1 MKKLIALSVAFA
13 LVATAAFAE
22 VKVGVYAR
30 GSLGYG
36 KDSGDGAA
44 QDKENGYWW
53 AGDAA
58 APGGGANATVGNMKT
73 EIRITAVND
82 DKTAGANI
90 WVDLG
95 YLNATGIE
103 GNNNQVDNTHLW
115 VKPVDAV
122 KLTLGRYVDDALR
135 GKVTLDDR
143 FAHFAGSVRPN
154 GDLIFKRF
162 KSLGLKGALVSVT
175 PIEGLFIG
183 FQPGNA
189 WGNATNTVA
198 TASTPI
204 GSAAVIKLGEVQDGN
219 GFQVGAGY
227 TLPNIGQIRAQYV
240 GLGDRAVNK
249 YKGKPVMTVSSG
261 DNAGIFEAAF
271 AYTALKGYVFDLGA
285 KFAVGGSDDGIKAED
300 IAPVIALG
308 ASAAIDK
315 FTVKGLVAAYL
326 YKDKTVTDAHNL
338 IFAGGT
344 TDKTPGEI
352 LEGNIVHKQRI
363 DVGIEAAY
371 NLGFLVAGLNAEI
384 RSQEDNGVTG
394 AAVWV
399 RKDFGP
405 SYLKGGIGF
414 ASREVNAL
422 KRTSFYVPIVA
433 VVSL

>member
-13 LVATAAFAE
+13 LVATAAFADD
-22 VKVGVYAR
+22 KVGVYAR

-36 KDSGDGAA
+36 RDSGDGAVLS
-44 QDKENGYWW
+44 QENGYWW

-58 APGGGANATVGNMKT
+58 APADVGGVGNMKT

-95 YLNATGIE
+95 YLNANGIG

-122 KLTLGRYVDDALR
+122 QLTLGRYVNDALR

-143 FAHFAGSVRPN
+143 FAHFAGSLRPS

-183 FQPGNA
+183 FQPTNP
-189 WGNATNTVA
+189 WGKAVS
-198 TASTPI
+198 TA
-204 GSAAVIKLGEVQDGN
+204 GDVQDGN

-227 TLPNIGQIRAQYV
+227 TLPNIGQIRAQYI
-240 GLGDRAVNK
+240 GLGDYDSGTTGLPQITSA
-249 YKGKPVMTVSSG
+249 G

-285 KFAVGGSDDGIKAED
+285 KFAVGGKDGGVEAKR
-300 IAPVIALG
+300 IAPVIAFG

-315 FTVKGLVAAYL
+315 FTVKGLVAAFL
-326 YKDKTVTDAHNL
+326 YKDGTDATGTDAANL
-338 IFAGGT
+338 ATTATVGGT
-344 TDKTPGEI
+344 STSLMGTDAVQET
-352 LEGNIVHKQRI
+352 RI

-384 RSQEDNGVTG
+384 RSQENNGVTG

-414 ASREVNAL
+414 ASREVNAV

>member
-1 MKKLIALSVAFA
+1 MKKLIALSVAFV
-13 LVATAAFAE
+13 LVVTAAFAE
-22 VKVGVYAR
+22 VKVGAWAR
-30 GSLGYG
+30 GSLGYA
-36 KDSGDGAA
+36 KDSGDTGAVDA
-44 QDKENGYWW
+44 DQEDGYWW
-53 AGDAA
+53 AGNAA
-58 APGGGANATVGNMKT
+58 APAKGAPVSNMEA

-95 YLNATGIE
+95 YLADPNNSN
-103 GNNNQVDNTHLW
+103 GNSNNDNVDHTNLW

-135 GKVTLDDR
+135 GKIGLDDR
-143 FAHFAGSVRPN
+143 FAHFAGGVRP
-154 GDLIFKRF
+154 GPDLIFKRF
-162 KSLGLKGALVSVT
+162 KSLGLKGALVTVT

-183 FQPGNA
+183 FQPTNP
-189 WGNATNTVA
+189 WGKAA
-198 TASTPI
+198 TAA
-204 GSAAVIKLGEVQDGN
+204 GNVQDGN

-227 TLPNIGQIRAQYV
+227 TLPNIGLVRAQYI
-240 GLGDRAVNK
+240 GLGAFN
-249 YKGKPVMTVSSG
+249 GNPSG
-261 DNAGIFEAAF
+261 DNAGIIEAAF
-271 AYTALKGYVFDLGA
+271 AYTALKGYVFDLGG
-285 KFAVGGSDDGIKAED
+285 KFAIGGKEEGVEAKK

-326 YKDKTVTDAHNL
+326 YKEDGADSTITDAANL
-338 IFAGGT
+338 STSLTGKAAT
-344 TDKTPGEI
+344 ET
-352 LEGNIVHKQRI
+352 RI
-363 DVGIEAAY
+363 DVGIEASY

-384 RSQEDNGVTG
+384 KSQTDNGTTG

-414 ASREVNAL
+414 ASRETNAL

-433 VVSL
+433 QVSL